1 MEEPRRIL
9 DLAIQK
15 AVINLPNP
23 FIKIQ
28 EITDKIEFI
37 CRNIQNRAGIR
48 VLLACSLAKIH
59 NPMLD
64 IRKPYTE
71 INTPD
76 CYSGRTYDE
85 AYITEF
91 INKYEL
97 PCNPT
102 TAYLTPALRNRNT
115 TLTPDLNLVGK
126 PPKLYKYMLELL
138 TDVYDQRITSEDLLI
153 ETIRRLLIIKN
164 EREQR
169 LNSLLNTLKSG
180 EDRIPISAEGIVT
193 LIQQH
198 LSCPKSSRLP
208 VLVVAAAYRS
218 AEKHLGERVL
228 SLQNHTSADEQ
239 TGALGDLEITL
250 INDDDVITCY
260 EMKSKKV
267 TNDDINRALQKL
279 EQNKKK
285 IDNYIFITTDII
297 NDSVREYAVS
307 LYEKTGG
314 IEFVILD
321 CIGFLRHFLHL
332 FHRLRVKF
340 VEIYQE
346 LVISEPHSAVS
357 QPLKEAFLA
366 LRQAAESIE

>member
-208 VLVVAAAYRS
+208 VLVVAAAYRA